1 MSDLISEQIMK
12 TTGSSSNPDLQS
24 WILDFLSKPNKVF
37 DNLPPCPY
45 AKKAWLDGRVEVK
58 KFEGFE
64 SLDNDLVNWND
75 EIEVIIYEFE
85 DTPYLPHDLEITCAV
100 YHDRYPDFIF
110 YDEHPAQIEEVSGVI
125 INSGLALLIVQKRKE
140 LEEARAELMKTGYYD
155 NWTPEMKERIIER

>member
-1 MSDLISEQIMK
+1 MENQVEDWINQLLSVP
-12 TTGSSSNPDLQS
+12 NPA
-24 WILDFLSKPNKVF
+24 FAGM
-37 DNLPPCPY
+37 PPCPY
-45 AKKAWLDGRVEVK
+45 AKKAWLDGSVEVK

-64 SLDNDLVNWND
+64 SLDKDLVNWND
-75 EIEVIIYEFE
+75 KIEVIIYEFE